1 MNPPRSPVMRP
12 SGHIWAFSAGVLLCG
27 VVSPAWSADGD
38 QLIRLLESRSCP
50 GCRLQD
56 ADLVHA
62 DLRDARLKGAQLQ
75 RANLSSAR
83 LDGAD
88 LRGTNLSFTSL
99 AGASLR
105 GADLRGSDLLGTD
118 LRQADLSGALLD
130 PGSLS
135 RAHWQQAR
143 GISPSQHSY
152 AELHNAG
159 VNAAQAGQQP
169 EAEVL
174 FGEAIKRQPDAAIS
188 WVARGISRTEQGK
201 TELAAQDYRYAAQLY
216 ASLGDTETANQ
227 LNKASEELSTPPK
240 KARGGNG
247 LGSQIIGAATAAFQ
261 ILGPLALKAMM
272 PMGI

>member
-1 MNPPRSPVMRP
+1 MNLPRSPVMRP

-27 VVSPAWSADGD
+27 VVSPAWSADGN

-88 LRGTNLSFTSL
+88 LRG
-99 AGASLR
+99 
-105 GADLRGSDLLGTD
+105 SDLLGTD

-130 PGSLS
+130 QGSLS

-143 GISPSQHSY
+143 GISTSQHSY

-169 EAEVL
+169 EAEAL